1 MASFHKRP
9 KIALIGAG
17 QIGGIMALIAAQ
29 KELGD
34 IVLLD
39 IPRAEGAAKGKAL
52 DIQESRAVDG
62 YDAEIIGTSDYADAA
77 GADVVI
83 VTAGVPRKPGMDRSE
98 LLDINLNIVKAVG
111 TNLREHCQGAFV
123 IVITNPLD
131 AMVYA
136 MQQVTG
142 FPTHMVCGMAGVL
155 DSARLCYFLADALDM
170 SVSNIQAMV
179 LGGHGDTMVPLT
191 STAVAGGVPV
201 EELLEPEVLAAI
213 VARTRKAGGEI
224 VGLLKTG
231 SAFFSPAAAAIQM
244 AEAFLKDKK
253 MVLPAAAW
261 LTGQYT
267 HDGIYLGVPT
277 VIGAGGVERVL
288 EVPLSDD
295 EQAAVDVSATKVKGL
310 VELVNSKVG

>member
-1 MASFHKRP
+1 MPHKRP

-17 QIGGIMALIAAQ
+17 QIGGIMALLASQ

-52 DIQESRAVDG
+52 DIQESRAIDG
-62 YDAEIIGTSDYADAA
+62 YDAEIIGTSDYADIA
-77 GADVVI
+77 GAHVVI

-98 LLDINLNIVKAVG
+98 LLDINLNIIEDVG
-111 TNLREHCQGAFV
+111 SKLREVAPDAFV

-136 MQQVTG
+136 MQKTTG
-142 FPTHMVCGMAGVL
+142 FPSSKVCGMAGVL
-155 DSARLCYFLADALDM
+155 DSARLRYFLADALDV
-170 SVSNIQAMV
+170 SVGNVQAMV

-191 STAVAGGVPV
+191 STANVGGVPV
-201 EELLEPEVLAAI
+201 EELLSAERLESI

-244 AEAFLKDKK
+244 AEAYLKDKK
-253 MVLPAAAW
+253 AILPAAAW
-261 LTGQYT
+261 LDGEY
-267 HDGIYLGVPT
+267 DYKGIYLGVPAI
-277 VIGAGGVERVL
+277 IGAGGIERVI
-288 EVPLSDD
+288 EVQLS
-295 EQAAVDVSATKVKGL
+295 ESERAALDVSAERVQGL
-310 VELVNSKVG
+310 VELVDSRG